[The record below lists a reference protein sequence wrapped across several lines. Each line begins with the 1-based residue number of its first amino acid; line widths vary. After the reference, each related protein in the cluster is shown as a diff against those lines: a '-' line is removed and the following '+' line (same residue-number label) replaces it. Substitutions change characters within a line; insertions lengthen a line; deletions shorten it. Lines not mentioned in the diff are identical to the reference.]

1 MLTLL
6 ILRHA
11 KAGSDKPGLRD
22 IDRPLAPRGR
32 EAAPR
37 MGRFIAAHDM
47 EPDLILCSSAQRTC
61 ETLELIRSE
70 LMTKPEVVFSEDL
83 YLAEPEEVRAT
94 ILARAGVHKRVMVIG
109 HNPGLQQLVLEL
121 SGAGRRSDLEAIR
134 TKFPTAGLA
143 VLNFTATR
151 WADATPKTGILRLFM
166 SPRRLPV
173 A

>member
-11 KAGSDKPGLRD
+11 KAGSDRPGLRD

-32 EAAPR
+32 EAAPL

-47 EPDLILCSSAQRTC
+47 EPDLILCSSAKRTR
-61 ETLELIRSE
+61 ETLDLARAE
-70 LMTKPEVVFSEDL
+70 LMTAPEIIFTEDL
-83 YLAEPEEVRAT
+83 YLAEPEEIRAV
-94 ILARAGVHKRVMVIG
+94 ILARAGSHKRVMVIG
-109 HNPGLQQLVLEL
+109 HNPGVQELALEL
-121 SGAGRRSDLEAIR
+121 AGAGRRSDLEAIR

-151 WADATPKTGILRLFM
+151 WAEATPKTGILRLFM

-173 A
+173 S

>member
-11 KAGSDKPGLRD
+11 KAGSDKPGLSD

-32 EAAPR
+32 AAAPA
-37 MGRFIAAHDM
+37 MGHFIAAHAM
-47 EPDLILCSSAQRTC
+47 EPDLILCSTAKRTR
-61 ETLELIRSE
+61 ETLALIHPELLS
-70 LMTKPEVVFSEDL
+70 KPEVVLSEEL
-83 YLAEPEEVRAT
+83 YLAESEQIRGVIRANSK
-94 ILARAGVHKRVMVIG
+94 GCKRIMIIG
-109 HNPGLQQLVLEL
+109 HNPGLQELVLEL
-121 SGAGRRSDLEAIR
+121 AGAGRRSDLAAVR

-151 WADATPKTGILRLFM
+151 WEDATPKTGILRLFM
-166 SPRRLPV
+166 TPRRLPG